1 MKKEYFNKYMVPVI
15 TSCGIILYLF
25 SCLIFRKNNTNIFNI
40 KNLTTFLFY
49 KCMSSI
55 ILTEYMLSQYHENIL
70 QIQDE
75 EANSKTYIYDRLNT
89 YIESYIHNYS
99 F

>member
-1 MKKEYFNKYMVPVI
+1 
-15 TSCGIILYLF
+15 
-25 SCLIFRKNNTNIFNI
+25 
-40 KNLTTFLFY
+40 
-49 KCMSSI
+49 MSSI